1 MHGEGEDAVRATRRL
16 VHIVRRH
23 HFVLQPLPEVLV
35 SVLDAGTLEYV
46 DVFYGDFIRQRV
58 HLDFQTSGIA
68 FLHGSFCRIRVEQVV
83 HFFVVQLDVLN
94 FDADLAPAL
103 SFSSLLFDLRKE
115 LADGPWDDAFFFK
128 ADFEVARTG
137 RLGTL
142 DIGRIAWD
150 CCPFLM
156 AGSLPVYLRD

>member
-1 MHGEGEDAVRATRRL
+1 M
-16 VHIVRRH
+16 RRH

-35 SVLDAGTLEYV
+35 SVLDACTLEYV
-46 DVFYGDFIRQRV
+46 DVFDGDFICQSV

-68 FLHGSFCRIRVEQVV
+68 FLHGSFRRIRVEQVV
-83 HFFVVQLDVLN
+83 HFFIVQLDVLN

-103 SFSSLLFDLRKE
+103 RLSSLLFNLREE

-142 DIGRIAWD
+142 DIRRVVWD
-150 CCPFLM
+150 GSPFLM

>member
-1 MHGEGEDAVRATRRL
+1 MHGKGENAVRATRRL
-16 VHIVRRH
+16 VHIVGRH

-46 DVFYGDFIRQRV
+46 DVFYGDFVRQRV

-94 FDADLAPAL
+94 FYADLAPAL
-103 SFSSLLFDLRKE
+103 SFSSLLFYLHKE
-115 LADGPWDDAFFFK
+115 LADGPWDDAFFLKAHFK
-128 ADFEVARTG
+128 VA
-137 RLGTL
+137 
-142 DIGRIAWD
+142 
-150 CCPFLM
+150 
-156 AGSLPVYLRD
+156 